1 MTRGSGPHAAGSKR
15 NRLTC
20 VAEYR
25 INDLAEASGVSV
37 RNIRVYQDR
46 GLLPPPTIRGRTGW
60 YTEDHLVR
68 LNLISRMLERGYTF
82 ATISELLHA
91 AHYGMKVEHVLRG
104 TPPKGG
110 RFRNFKRAATIT
122 FTELRKS
129 LNASERSIAL
139 SQKLGLLVKD
149 GAHYA
154 VKNPEVLEGA
164 EVLVKSGIDIDVLL
178 DRFVRVQGDLEDA
191 ARSFVSIIT
200 DKYVNENLP
209 DLGEDTISK
218 VADLIQ
224 TVRPMAHEIVETTFR
239 KALDDEITRAI
250 GQASTYFDVTADDD
264 AGITVL
270 DDRDTAADRD
280 TADGHDTAADR
291 DSAGEAGNRDLTDL
305 VDGEE
310 TAGKTAE
317 G

>member
-1 MTRGSGPHAAGSKR
+1 M
-15 NRLTC
+15 
-20 VAEYR
+20 AEYR

-60 YTEDHLVR
+60 YSDDHLVR
-68 LNLISRMLERGYTF
+68 LTLISRMLERGYTF

-104 TPPKGG
+104 TPTRS

-122 FTELRKS
+122 FNELRKS
-129 LNASERSIAL
+129 LNASEKSIAL

-154 VKNPEVLEGA
+154 IKNPEVLEGA

-200 DKYVNENLP
+200 DTYFDENLP
-209 DLGEDTISK
+209 DLGEDKISK
-218 VADLIQ
+218 MAELIQ

-239 KALDDEITRAI
+239 KALDEEISRAI
-250 GQASTYFDVTADDD
+250 GEASTYFD
-264 AGITVL
+264 
-270 DDRDTAADRD
+270 AAD
-280 TADGHDTAADR
+280 TG
-291 DSAGEAGNRDLTDL
+291 AGEGAPITNTPIADAPIADAPIADTPAPTGPDNVTTGTVTSSEVNTGASPEVSRHPVADSEEA
-305 VDGEE
+305 VD
-310 TAGKTAE
+310 TP
-317 G
+317 

>member
-1 MTRGSGPHAAGSKR
+1 M
-15 NRLTC
+15 
-20 VAEYR
+20 AEYR

-46 GLLPPPTIRGRTGW
+46 GLLPPPVIRGRTGW
-60 YTEDHLVR
+60 YSEDHLVR

-104 TPPKGG
+104 APTKGG
-110 RFRNFKRAATIT
+110 RFRTFKRAATIT

-129 LNASERSIAL
+129 LNASEKSIAL

-154 VKNPEVLEGA
+154 IKNPEVLEGA

-178 DRFVRVQGDLEDA
+178 DRFVRVQNDLEDA
-191 ARSFVSIIT
+191 AKSFVSIIT
-200 DKYVNENLP
+200 DKYLNENLP
-209 DLGEDTISK
+209 DLDESKISG

-239 KALDDEITRAI
+239 KALDEEITRAL
-250 GQASTYFDVTADDD
+250 GEASTYFDVAE
-264 AGITVL
+264 
-270 DDRDTAADRD
+270 AAV
-280 TADGHDTAADR
+280 T
-291 DSAGEAGNRDLTDL
+291 GE
-305 VDGEE
+305 DGEIDVTTSSVTSNDAVVE
-310 TAGKTAE
+310 RSNGPTPESDTVPE
-317 G
+317 